1 MTRILVLSD
10 IHGNYPALRTVL
22 SSIRGYDEV
31 LVLGD
36 LVDYGPQPGEVIDE
50 LRSIGA
56 RIVRGNHD
64 EAAAYGVDCKCGEAT
79 HRLSVWF
86 REHVTI
92 PLLSDNDRGFLAGLP
107 LRLNLEIAGR
117 NGEAVHAA
125 PRNPLYAY
133 LYPWLRDE
141 EACRLALKPALRLTD
156 RDRGCPKGKVVI
168 VGHTHYQFHRYVQGT
183 LILNPGSVGQPR
195 DGDPRV
201 SYALIDTSTG
211 TVSFNRVEYPVEET
225 IRRLRELRIP
235 SPYIDALV
243 YMLREA
249 RVPPPSMRP
258 RQAL

>member
-1 MTRILVLSD
+1 MARILVLSD
-10 IHGNYPALRTVL
+10 IHGNLPALRAVL
-22 SSIRGYDEV
+22 SSAQGYDEV

-64 EAAAYGVDCKCGEAT
+64 EAAGYGVDCRCGEAT
-79 HRLSVWF
+79 HWLSVWF

-92 PLLSDNDRGFLAGLP
+92 PLLSSNDRRFLASLP
-107 LRLNLEIAGR
+107 LRLNLEVAGR
-117 NGEAVHAA
+117 KGEAVHAA

-133 LYPWLRDE
+133 LHPWLSDE
-141 EACRLALKPALRLTD
+141 EACKLTSRAPLRLTSKEGD
-156 RDRGCPKGKVVI
+156 CPSGRIIV
-168 VGHTHYQFHRYVQGT
+168 VGHTHYQFHRYVRGT

-195 DGDPRV
+195 DGDPRAA
-201 SYALIDTSTG
+201 YAVIDTSTG

-225 IRRLRELRIP
+225 IRRLRELHIP

-258 RQAL
+258 